1 MRRRTESPKLQ
12 QISFIVVDR
21 FGSIIHAG
29 DERLS
34 DEALCDLIGLDPE
47 HNTWADRMGGM
58 AGWGFI
64 ISSYESGEY
73 AKFIN

>member
-1 MRRRTESPKLQ
+1 MRRIESPKLQ
-12 QISFIVVDR
+12 QASFMVVDR

-29 DERLS
+29 DKPLS
-34 DEALCDLIGLDPE
+34 DEELCNLIGLDPE

-64 ISSYESGEY
+64 ISSTKSGEY
-73 AKFIN
+73 ARFMQ